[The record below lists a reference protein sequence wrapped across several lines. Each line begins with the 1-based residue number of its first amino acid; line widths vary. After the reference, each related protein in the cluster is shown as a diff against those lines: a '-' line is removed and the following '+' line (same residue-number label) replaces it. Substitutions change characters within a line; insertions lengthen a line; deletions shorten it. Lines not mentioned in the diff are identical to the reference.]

1 MGLFNA
7 KIVHNLCSIR
17 YCELAGPPN
26 FAKGYHHGKLKD
38 KHTHPYILSAVCAC
52 CSFGRDEGEKEARQY
67 DGRRRVEVWEERAE
81 GRERGGGPGWQG
93 GHGGGFG
100 GRGGGGRGRDEDS
113 LRGYRDH
120 RLILSGL

>member
-7 KIVHNLCSIR
+7 KIVHNLCSVR

-38 KHTHPYILSAVCAC
+38 KHSHPYILSAVCAC

-120 RLILSGL
+120 RLILYGL

>member
-7 KIVHNLCSIR
+7 KIVHNLCSVR

-81 GRERGGGPGWQG
+81 GRERGGGPGWQDG
-93 GHGGGFG
+93 RGGGFG

>member
-1 MGLFNA
+1 M
-7 KIVHNLCSIR
+7 
-17 YCELAGPPN
+17 AGPPN

-38 KHTHPYILSAVCAC
+38 KHSHPYILSAVCAC

-67 DGRRRVEVWEERAE
+67 DGRRVEVWEERAE
-81 GRERGGGPGWQG
+81 GRERGGGPGWQD

>member
-7 KIVHNLCSIR
+7 KIVHNLCSVR

>member
-7 KIVHNLCSIR
+7 KIVHNLCSVR

-38 KHTHPYILSAVCAC
+38 KHSYPYILSAVCAC

-67 DGRRRVEVWEERAE
+67 DGRRRVWEERAE
-81 GRERGGGPGWQG
+81 GRERGGGPGWQD
-93 GHGGGFG
+93 GHGGGYG

>member
-7 KIVHNLCSIR
+7 KIVHNLCSVR

-81 GRERGGGPGWQG
+81 GRERGGGPGWQDG
-93 GHGGGFG
+93 PGGGFG